1 MNDQRPTA
9 LPRQREPEH
18 DTTART
24 ATCRCGH
31 DATLHEHFR
40 GGSDCA
46 SCDCARFHRT
56 SLASAL
62 ITALARPGR

>member
-1 MNDQRPTA
+1 MSDPRPPA

-18 DTTART
+18 DTPRT

-46 SCDCARFHRT
+46 TCDCGHFRRA
-56 SLASAL
+56 SLATVL
-62 ITALARPGR
+62 ITALQRGER